1 MRKICTET
9 SDPPDSCF
17 PTEITPTFGLFAG
30 LWGIFVALTGIFG
43 NLLTLFAIPYAAK
56 RKR

>member
-1 MRKICTET
+1 M
-9 SDPPDSCF
+9 
-17 PTEITPTFGLFAG
+17 FAG
-30 LWGIFVALTGIFG
+30 IWGIVVGLTGIFG